1 VLTTGRY
8 LTGGELSG
16 VPAGDATVKAGRV
29 GFDHWLRMSVTV
41 GRCEL
46 SKKCFADLIFSRKY

>member
-1 VLTTGRY
+1 
-8 LTGGELSG
+8 LSG
-16 VPAGDATVKAGRV
+16 VPTGDATVKAGRV
-29 GFDHWLRMSVTV
+29 RFDHWLRMSVTM